1 MTLRRLAPALALL
14 AAAVFLQACT
24 ITIVP
29 DPTAPQVD
37 RPRIGPVR
45 FPVIERFESSR
56 AWYRVGDLVS
66 FRIRASQPGFVTLT
80 AFDPDGTT
88 YVIARNVPVAGN
100 RIETIPEP
108 FGRTTFVAAPPAGP
122 HVVRAHF
129 TPERTPEQVRLSGLV
144 SLDAWTTA
152 IRLEIRAFGY
162 TADDIAE
169 VRFDV
174 LR

>member
-1 MTLRRLAPALALL
+1 MKLHRLAPLLALGV
-14 AAAVFLQACT
+14 AAVFLQACT

-37 RPRIGPVR
+37 RPRISPVR
-45 FPVIERFESSR
+45 APVIERFESSR
-56 AWYRVGDLVS
+56 AWYQVGDRVS

-100 RIETIPEP
+100 RTETIPEP
-108 FGRTTFVAAPPAGP
+108 FGRTSFVAAPPAGP

-129 TPERTPEQVRLSGLV
+129 TPERTPERVSFRGLA

-152 IRLEIRAFGY
+152 IRLEIRAYGY
-162 TADDIAE
+162 SIDDVAE